1 MAEETTKI
9 TIRLPRQDV
18 EFAKA
23 YARAHGISMTEVI
36 DRHLRH
42 LRALERH
49 TPSAELDAI
58 TGLLPP
64 ALDAEVAYREHLIEK
79 HRS

>member
-1 MAEETTKI
+1 MESETTKI

-36 DRHLRH
+36 DRYLRH
-42 LRALERH
+42 LRALEGH
-49 TPSAELDAI
+49 QPSPELEAI

-64 ALDAEVAYREHLIEK
+64 DLDAEQAYRDHLIEK
-79 HRS
+79 HGS

>member
-1 MAEETTKI
+1 MEQETTKI
-9 TIRLPRQDV
+9 TIRLPKQDV

-23 YARAHGISMTEVI
+23 YAKAHGISMTEVI
-36 DRHLRH
+36 DRHLRQ

-58 TGLLPP
+58 TRLLP
-64 ALDAEVAYREHLIEK
+64 ADLDAEQAYCDHLAEK
-79 HRS
+79 YRS

>member
-1 MAEETTKI
+1 MESETTKI
-9 TIRLPRQDV
+9 TLRLPRQDV

-23 YARAHGISMTEVI
+23 YAKAHGLSMTEVI
-36 DRHLRH
+36 DRHLRR
-42 LRALERH
+42 LRAVDRH

-64 ALDAEVAYREHLIEK
+64 DLDAEQVYREHLVDK
-79 HRS
+79 YRS

>member
-1 MAEETTKI
+1 MEQETTKI

-23 YARAHGISMTEVI
+23 YAKAHGISMSEVI
-36 DRHLRH
+36 DRHLRS

-49 TPSAELDAI
+49 TPSAELEAI
-58 TGLLPP
+58 TGLLP
-64 ALDAEVAYREHLIEK
+64 ADLDAEQVYREHLVEK
-79 HRS
+79 HGS

>member
-1 MAEETTKI
+1 MDQDTTKL
-9 TIRLPRQDV
+9 TVRLPKRDV

-23 YARAHGISMTEVI
+23 YAKAHGLSLTEVI

-42 LRALERH
+42 LRAIERH

-64 ALDAEVAYREHLIEK
+64 DLDLELAYREHLVEK

>member
-1 MAEETTKI
+1 MEHETTKV
-9 TIRLPRQDV
+9 TVRLPKQDV
-18 EFAKA
+18 EFAKS
-23 YARAHGISMTEVI
+23 YAKAHGITMTEVI
-36 DRHLRH
+36 DRHLRR

-49 TPSAELDAI
+49 APSAELDAI

-64 ALDAEVAYREHLIEK
+64 DLDAEQAYRDHLLEK

>member
-1 MAEETTKI
+1 MEQETTKI
-9 TIRLPRQDV
+9 TIRLPKQDV

-23 YARAHGISMTEVI
+23 YAKAHGISMTEVI
-36 DRHLRH
+36 DRHLRQ

-58 TGLLPP
+58 TGLLP
-64 ALDAEVAYREHLIEK
+64 ADLDAEQAYRDHLAEK

>member
-1 MAEETTKI
+1 MESETTKI

-23 YARAHGISMTEVI
+23 YAKAHGLSMTEVI
-36 DRHLRH
+36 DRHLRR
-42 LRALERH
+42 LRALEQH

-64 ALDAEVAYREHLIEK
+64 DLDAEQAYRDHLSDK

>member
-23 YARAHGISMTEVI
+23 YAEAHGLTMTEVI
-36 DRHLRH
+36 DRHLRQ

-49 TPSAELDAI
+49 SPSAELEAI
-58 TGLLPP
+58 TGLLPSD
-64 ALDAEVAYREHLIEK
+64 LDAEQAYRDHLVEK
-79 HRS
+79 HSK